1 MVFADAADTADAAD
15 VADIADVAD
24 LADAPAA
31 TAPAAAP
38 AAPAA
43 INFLLAEIFGLLS
56 AVFLVVEVLLLF
68 FFEPGYKGFLFKGF
82 LTFLARN
89 LASRF
94 VFFTFKLFELFWV
107 SDDLS
112 FSSSLFSRDL
122 AFWTNISCLCINVN
136 RLTPPAPSLL
146 LDDEV

>member
-1 MVFADAADTADAAD
+1 MLFADAADIADAADAAD
-15 VADIADVAD
+15 VADAA
-24 LADAPAA
+24 AAAAPAPAA
-31 TAPAAAP
+31 APAAP

-43 INFLLAEIFGLLS
+43 INFLLAEIFGLLF
-56 AVFLVVEVLLLF
+56 AVFFVVEVLLLP
-68 FFEPGYKGFLFKGF
+68 FFETGYKGFLFKGF

-94 VFFTFKLFELFWV
+94 VFFTFELFELVWA
-107 SDDLS
+107 SDDFSL
-112 FSSSLFSRDL
+112 SSSLFSRDL
-122 AFWTNISCLCINVN
+122 AFCTNISCLCINVN